1 MGLISAIAKY
11 APRALKLVPD
21 MVLGT
26 SAEAFGKGFK
36 AAKGSIFKD
45 RLKAG
50 AKAIEADVA
59 EKTAKNGNFFRR
71 LYKDIKDFFPG
82 LWKSGKN
89 GAKNSK
95 ILNEQL
101 KDKVGEQMAKHF
113 AKGSISGALKGIGK
127 FLLKKMPLINSIAIC
142 VMSGPGIYRKFK
154 NEGFTAGMLESL
166 GVSAEIGLAAI
177 GTAIGTALPIPGGAF
192 IGGLAGYFIGEW
204 IKGKISPEKAET
216 AQNDAQYSTEPL
228 TENDIETLRKM
239 NIDDEDIK
247 FALEKKMSMQD
258 VVNIINEQKKKAEE
272 QAATQSATTQEAQG
286 SDALTSQ
293 TQTQKYD
300 PDIEKVINTLNRNY
314 AQTSPMSFYSYNTP
328 SNTYSNDMYYSKLNM
343 GGSNPFSYNMMF
355 NPMMMGLPYMNTSN
369 PFMPQIPYYNMF
381 YSA

>member
-59 EKTAKNGNFFRR
+59 KQTAKNGGFFRR
-71 LYKDIKDFFPG
+71 FGKNLIYMPRDIKNFVKWG
-82 LWKSGKN
+82 IARNKVLNRQLEQKLGKEAAKAYTKGSFN
-89 GAKNSK
+89 GA
-95 ILNEQL
+95 
-101 KDKVGEQMAKHF
+101 M
-113 AKGSISGALKGIGK
+113 KGLGK
-127 FLLKKMPLINSIAIC
+127 FISKRLPFLNAIAI
-142 VMSGPGIYRKFK
+142 MAFDGPAIYKKFK
-154 NEGFTAGMLESL
+154 NEGFVAGMKETTGVATEL
-166 GVSAEIGLAAI
+166 GCMAA
-177 GTAIGTALPIPGGAF
+177 GTAIGSAICPG
-192 IGGLAGYFIGEW
+192 IGTIVGGVIGTFVG
-204 IKGKISPEKAET
+204 IYIRGKISPEKPTEE
-216 AQNDAQYSTEPL
+216 QPQEYSKEPL
-228 TENDIETLRKM
+228 TQNDVKKLKEMGLG
-239 NIDDEDIK
+239 DDDI
-247 FALEKKMSMQD
+247 AYAIEKKMSMQD

-300 PDIEKVINTLNRNY
+300 PDIEKVINILNRNY